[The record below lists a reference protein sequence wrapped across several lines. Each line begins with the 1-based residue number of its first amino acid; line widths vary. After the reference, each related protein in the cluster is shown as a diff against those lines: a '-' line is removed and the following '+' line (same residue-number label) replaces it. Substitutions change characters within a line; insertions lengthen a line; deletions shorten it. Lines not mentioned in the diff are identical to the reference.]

1 MTLCEMISLVR
12 FISNKSQRGN
22 AYTPADFNLSLKD
35 VNLKLLSEYLKGW
48 SPGMPIPSEILKFVT
63 HVPAG
68 TLVTGVYTLPA
79 DFRILTDRTLAC
91 QISSKTRQV
100 DLMPASEAR
109 ILRAHGF
116 RSLGHQ
122 PVGVIEGS
130 TITVY
135 PTNATELQLSYIRIP
150 VTPIY
155 DYYMDQYGT
164 EVCMAASTTH
174 ALGTGEIGS
183 LGQTSGTVSSLTVEL
198 EWDDYVHPQ
207 IAIRILEK
215 LGVSLRESDIIQYS
229 QLLKNDQ

>member
-1 MTLCEMISLVR
+1 
-12 FISNKSQRGN
+12 
-22 AYTPADFNLSLKD
+22 
-35 VNLKLLSEYLKGW
+35 
-48 SPGMPIPSEILKFVT
+48 
-63 HVPAG
+63 
-68 TLVTGVYTLPA
+68 
-79 DFRILTDRTLAC
+79 
-91 QISSKTRQV
+91 
-100 DLMPASEAR
+100 MPASEAR